1 MKEGKVMKK
10 IYVSP
15 KAEVVCYST
24 PDITSINIISSVDIT
39 SGGGSGTGVPS
50 VVNFNSLH
58 K

>member
-24 PDITSINIISSVDIT
+24 PDITSINILST
-39 SGGGSGTGVPS
+39 AGNMGNPGTQGVPT
-50 VVNFNSLH
+50 VVNFGKLH
-58 K
+58 S